1 LKAKVIGK
9 IFLWGIGG
17 FLFLSVLAASLLYLY
32 QDKIIQLFVSEANQ
46 HLKTKVQVGKIS
58 LSLFDKFP
66 QVSVTLDQV
75 QITESVLGS
84 TEPLATASKIFC
96 TFNLKDLI
104 QKKYR
109 VRDLYLE
116 DGTVQIKVLPNGEVN
131 YHIFGRDTTA
141 TPSTKKEA
149 LTFNLEKVGLKNMV
163 VTYTDAIVKQF
174 YKLEAHQVQATL
186 EVKANQVAVQT
197 RGNVYI
203 HTIQLNKNDYFQE
216 KETVVN
222 ASLLIYPEIKKID
235 LAPSTIRMG
244 QAEYQVDGN
253 IAYAKKTYLD
263 LKVAG
268 KNTNIQSLLSL
279 LPDKISRQYGRYRS
293 DGDVYFNGQ
302 VKGVVSAHAT
312 PQVNVNF
319 GFRQVS
325 FYHPDYKQKIKN
337 ISFTGNFT
345 NGAKHNAQSSVVSV
359 KNFKGNLENRAF
371 AGNLVY
377 RNFQDPHLTL
387 DIKATLDVGHVLG
400 LFPVKEIKKGSGL
413 AKVALN
419 FSGKIKALQTNAGRT
434 PVTASGDISLHNV
447 TLRLS
452 DYTQP
457 FRNLNGTFLIRKN
470 DMAVSDFKGWLGTSD
485 FRLNGYFKN
494 VIGWLFLS
502 KQSLLVEA
510 DLESRFLD
518 FDQLLSSSL
527 ANNTQAGAGRTG
539 RAGTGKGG
547 QDYKLVI
554 SPYLDFDLNAHVQ
567 NVSFRRFNGKNLRGN
582 IRLKNRI
589 ISSPDISLQAI
600 GGRFGLKGTLD
611 TRTGNLIKAT
621 TVATLDHIQ
630 VDSLFYV
637 FENFGQNFLVQRHLK
652 GQLTASIQSDLYF
665 DSHLNQKTD
674 KMEAEVQASI
684 RNGQLNAL
692 EPLQKLSAFADRRE
706 LANLRFSELSNTFY
720 IQGRTVFIPEMEI
733 RSNVSRA
740 SLIGIQG
747 THTFDQQMDYKFRI
761 PLTLSKKRDKD
772 EAYGT
777 VTTVSNA
784 TPNLFLTLKGNE
796 SNYKIAYDKERVK
809 TKIVQDLK
817 QEKQEISNILK
828 GKKPQKKK
836 QPEPQ
841 PGEYFD
847 F

>member
-1 LKAKVIGK
+1 LGWA
-9 IFLWGIGG
+9 LAG
-17 FLFLSVLAASLLYLY
+17 FLFLSVLAASLVYLY
-32 QDKIIQLFVSEANQ
+32 QDKIIQLFVAQANQ
-46 HLKTKVQVGKIS
+46 QLKTKVQVGKIS
-58 LSLFDKFP
+58 LSLWDKFP

-75 QITESVLGS
+75 QITESVPGS
-84 TEPLATASKIFC
+84 TEPLATAGKIFC
-96 TFNLKDLI
+96 TFNLKDMV

-109 VRDLYLE
+109 VRHLYLQ

-131 YHIFGRDTTA
+131 YHIFGEDTTVTA
-141 TPSTKKEA
+141 NPKKEA
-149 LTFNLEKVGLKNMV
+149 LTFNLEAVGLKNMV
-163 VTYTDAIVKQF
+163 VTYTDAVVKQF
-174 YKLEAHQVQATL
+174 YKLEARQVQANL
-186 EVKANQVAVQT
+186 EVKADQVAVQT
-197 RGNVYI
+197 QGGVYI
-203 HTIQLNKNDYFQE
+203 HTIRLNKSDYFKE
-216 KETVVN
+216 KETVVE
-222 ASLLIYPEIKKID
+222 AAFFLYPESKKID
-235 LAPSTIRMG
+235 LAPSTIRLG
-244 QAEYQVDGN
+244 QADYQAQGAITYDR
-253 IAYAKKTYLD
+253 KTYLD
-263 LKVAG
+263 LKIAG

-279 LPDKISRQYGRYRS
+279 LPDKIARQYGQYRS

-302 VKGVVSAHAT
+302 IKGEISAQAT
-312 PQVNVNF
+312 PQVNVDF
-319 GFRQVS
+319 GLRQVS

-337 ISFTGNFT
+337 LSFTGNFT
-345 NGAKHNAQSSVVSV
+345 NGARHNAQTSVVSA
-359 KNFKGNLENRAF
+359 KNIKGSLENRAF

-377 RNFQDPHLTL
+377 RNFQDPQVAL
-387 DIKATLDVGHVLG
+387 DVKATLDVGHVLG
-400 LFPVKEIKKGSGL
+400 LFPVAEIKQGSGL
-413 AKVALN
+413 AKVALS
-419 FSGKIKALQTNAGRT
+419 FSGKVKALQTGVSRGRI
-434 PVTASGDISLHNV
+434 TASGDIVLQNV
-447 TLRLS
+447 TLLLR

-470 DMAVSDFKGWLGTSD
+470 DLAVTDFKGWLGASD

-494 VIGWLFLS
+494 VIGWLFLTR
-502 KQSLLVEA
+502 QSVLVEA

-527 ANNTQAGAGRTG
+527 ANNTRAGAGKTNRG
-539 RAGTGKGG
+539 GTRRGG

-554 SPYLDFDLNAHVQ
+554 SPYLDFDLNAHVR

-582 IRLKNRI
+582 IRLKNRV
-589 ISSPDISLQAI
+589 ISSPDMSLQAM

-611 TRTGNLIKAT
+611 TRSNNSIKAT
-621 TVATLDHIQ
+621 TITTLDHIQ

-652 GQLTASIQSDLYF
+652 GELTAAIHSDLYF
-665 DSHLNQKTD
+665 DSHLNPQTD
-674 KMEAEVQASI
+674 KMEAEVKASI
-684 RNGQLNAL
+684 RNGQLNSF

-706 LANLRFSELSNTFY
+706 LANMRFSELSNTFY
-720 IQGRTVFIPEMEI
+720 IQSRTVFIPEMEI
-733 RSNVSRA
+733 KSNVSRA

-809 TKIVQDLK
+809 NKIAQDLK
-817 QEKQEISNILK
+817 REKQTITDILK
-828 GKKPQKKK
+828 GKKPEKKK
-836 QPEPQ
+836 EPEPQ
-841 PGEYFD
+841 TGEYFD

>member
-1 LKAKVIGK
+1 
-9 IFLWGIGG
+9 
-17 FLFLSVLAASLLYLY
+17 LSVLAASLVYLY
-32 QDKIIQLFVSEANQ
+32 QDKIIQLFVAQANQ
-46 HLKTKVQVGKIS
+46 QLKTKVQVGKIS
-58 LSLFDKFP
+58 LSLLDKFP
-66 QVSVTLDQV
+66 QVAVTLDQV
-75 QITESVLGS
+75 QITESVPGS

-96 TFNLKDLI
+96 TFNLKDLV

-109 VRDLYLE
+109 VRHLYLE
-116 DGTVQIKVLPNGEVN
+116 DGTVQVKVLPNGEVN
-131 YHIFGRDTTA
+131 YHIFGKDTTA
-141 TPSTKKEA
+141 TANPKKEA
-149 LTFNLEKVGLKNMV
+149 LTFNLEKVALKNMV
-163 VTYTDAIVKQF
+163 VTYTDAVVKQF
-174 YKLEAHQVQATL
+174 YKLQARQVQATL
-186 EVKANQVAVQT
+186 EVKAGQMAVKTQ
-197 RGNVYI
+197 GGVYV
-203 HTIQLNKNDYFQE
+203 HTIRLNKNDYFQE
-216 KETVVN
+216 KETVVK
-222 ASLLIYPEIKKID
+222 ASFTIYPETKKID

-244 QAEYQVDGN
+244 QSDYQAQGT
-253 IAYAKKTYLD
+253 ITYAPKTYLD

-279 LPDKISRQYGRYRS
+279 LPDKMSRQYGQYRS

-302 VKGVVSAHAT
+302 IKGVVSAHAT

-319 GFRQVS
+319 GLRQVS
-325 FYHPDYKQKIKN
+325 FYHPDYKQRIKN
-337 ISFTGNFT
+337 ISFTGTFT
-345 NGAKHNAQSSVVSV
+345 NGLKHNAQSSVVSV
-359 KNFKGNLENRAF
+359 KNLKGSLANRAF

-377 RNFQDPHLTL
+377 RNFLDPHLTL

-400 LFPVKEIKKGSGL
+400 LFPVKEVRKGSGL

-419 FSGKIKALQTNAGRT
+419 FSGKVKALQTNASRAK
-434 PVTASGDISLHNV
+434 VAASGDIALQNV
-447 TLRLS
+447 TLLLR

-470 DMAVSDFKGWLGTSD
+470 DMAVTDFTGWLGASD

-494 VIGWLFLS
+494 VIGWLFLN
-502 KQSLLVEA
+502 KQSILVEA
-510 DLESRFLD
+510 DLASRFMD

-527 ANNTQAGAGRTG
+527 SNNTRTGSNNKSRAGAGR
-539 RAGTGKGG
+539 GG

-589 ISSPDISLQAI
+589 ISSPDMSLQAM
-600 GGRFGLKGTLD
+600 GGQFGLKGTLD
-611 TRTGNLIKAT
+611 TRSNNIIKAT
-621 TVATLDHIQ
+621 TITTLDHIQ

-637 FENFGQNFLVQRHLK
+637 FENFGQTFLVQRHLK
-652 GQLTASIQSDLYF
+652 GQLTAAIHSDLYF
-665 DSHLNQKTD
+665 DSHLNPKTD
-674 KMEAEVQASI
+674 KMEAEVRASI
-684 RNGQLNAL
+684 RNGQLNSF

-720 IQGRTVFIPEMEI
+720 IQDRTVFIPEMEI
-733 RSNVSRA
+733 KSNVSRA
-740 SLIGIQG
+740 SLVGIQG

-796 SNYKIAYDKERVK
+796 NNYKIAYDKERVK
-809 TKIVQDLK
+809 NKIVQDLK
-817 QEKQEISNILK
+817 HEKQTITNILK
-828 GKKPQKKK
+828 GKKPEKRKE
-836 QPEPQ
+836 PEPQ
-841 PGEYFD
+841 AGDYFD